1 MAEDKAK
8 IQEDTRKMLVKWKTK
23 RGALIMALHE
33 IQGAFGYVPWDAME
47 VVAEEMKIPMAQIY
61 SVLTFYNH
69 FKLKAPG
76 KVVISICDGT
86 ACHIKGGQSVIE
98 AFEKELGVKAGITT
112 DDGLFY
118 IQIVRCLG
126 CCGLAPVVVVNGKT
140 YGRVT
145 PLDAPKIVK
154 EWRAHTTLLQRRDE
168 SGHDFAVVV

>member
-1 MAEDKAK
+1 MSEDKAK
-8 IQEDTRKMLVKWKTK
+8 IQEETKKMMVKWKSK
-23 RGALIMALHE
+23 RGSLIMALHE
-33 IQGAFGYVPWDAME
+33 IQGAFGYVPWCSME
-47 VVAEEMKIPMAQIY
+47 VVAEELKIPMAQIY

-69 FKLKAPG
+69 FKLNPPG

-98 AFEKELGVKAGITT
+98 AFESELGVKAGITT

-118 IQIVRCLG
+118 IQVVRCLG

-145 PLDAPKIVK
+145 PLDVPKIIA
-154 EWRAHTTLLQRRDE
+154 EWRETMTKQA
-168 SGHDFAVVV
+168 

>member
-1 MAEDKAK
+1 MADEKEK
-8 IQEDTRKMLVKWKTK
+8 IQEDTRKLLVKWKDK

-98 AFEKELGVKAGITT
+98 AFEKELGVKAGVTT

-140 YGRVT
+140 YGRMT
-145 PLDAPKIVK
+145 PLDAPKVVA
-154 EWRAHTTLLQRRDE
+154 EWREIMAKE
-168 SGHDFAVVV
+168 GV

>member
-1 MAEDKAK
+1 MSEDKIK
-8 IQEDTRKMLVKWKTK
+8 IQEETKKMMVKWKTK
-23 RGALIMALHE
+23 RGSLIMALHE
-33 IQGAFGYVPWDAME
+33 IQGAFGYVPWCSME
-47 VVAEEMKIPMAQIY
+47 VVAEELKIPMAQIY

-69 FKLKAPG
+69 FKLNPPG

-98 AFEKELGVKAGITT
+98 AFESELGVKAGITT

-118 IQIVRCLG
+118 IQVVRCLG

-145 PLDAPKIVK
+145 PLDVPKIIA
-154 EWRAHTTLLQRRDE
+154 EWRETMATQ
-168 SGHDFAVVV
+168 A

>member
-33 IQGAFGYVPWDAME
+33 IQGAFGYVTWDAME
-47 VVAEEMKIPMAQIY
+47 VVAEELKIPMAQIY

-98 AFEKELGVKAGITT
+98 AFEKELGVKAGVTT

-145 PLDAPKIVK
+145 PLDAQKIIK
-154 EWRAHTTLLQRRDE
+154 EWRETMAKE
-168 SGHDFAVVV
+168 GS

>member
-1 MAEDKAK
+1 MSEDKIK
-8 IQEDTRKMLVKWKTK
+8 IQEETKKMMVKWKTK
-23 RGALIMALHE
+23 RGSLIMALHE
-33 IQGAFGYVPWDAME
+33 IQGAFGYVPWCSME
-47 VVAEEMKIPMAQIY
+47 VVAEELKIPMAQIY

-69 FKLKAPG
+69 FKLTAPG

-98 AFEKELGVKAGITT
+98 AFESELGVKAGITT

-118 IQIVRCLG
+118 IQVVRCLG

-145 PLDAPKIVK
+145 PLDVPKIIA
-154 EWRAHTTLLQRRDE
+154 EWRETMAKQ
-168 SGHDFAVVV
+168 A

>member
-1 MAEDKAK
+1 MSEDKIK
-8 IQEDTRKMLVKWKTK
+8 IQEETKKMMVKWKTK
-23 RGALIMALHE
+23 RGSLIMALHE
-33 IQGAFGYVPWDAME
+33 IQGAFGYVPWCSME
-47 VVAEEMKIPMAQIY
+47 VVAEELKIPMAQIY

-69 FKLKAPG
+69 FKLTPPG

-98 AFEKELGVKAGITT
+98 AFESELGVKAGITT

-118 IQIVRCLG
+118 IQVVRCLG

-145 PLDAPKIVK
+145 PLDVPKIIA
-154 EWRAHTTLLQRRDE
+154 EWRETMATQ
-168 SGHDFAVVV
+168 A

>member
-33 IQGAFGYVPWDAME
+33 IQGAFGYVPWDSME
-47 VVAEEMKIPMAQIY
+47 VVSEELKVPMAQIY

-76 KVVISICDGT
+76 EVVISICDGT
-86 ACHIKGGQSVIE
+86 ACHIKGSTGVLE
-98 AFEKELGVKAGITT
+98 ELEKELGVPAGTTT

-118 IQIVRCLG
+118 IQVVRCLG
-126 CCGLAPVVVVNGKT
+126 CCGLAPVMVINGTT
-140 YGRVT
+140 YGKMT
-145 PLDAPKIVK
+145 PDKVK
-154 EWRAHTTLLQRRDE
+154 SVINEWRAKE
-168 SGHDFAVVV
+168 GK